1 MKYILTEEKFQVFP
15 FQSEKGPLEALKQIK
30 PHAILLDVIRP
41 TQEGAFMC
49 NTIKATEE
57 LSLIPIIVLSTHP
70 KIDVLKQW
78 RADDVIEKPFDI
90 EKLISIIEEAI
101 KA

>member
-1 MKYILTEEKFQVFP
+1 
-15 FQSEKGPLEALKQIK
+15 
-30 PHAILLDVIRP
+30 
-41 TQEGAFMC
+41 MC

-57 LSLIPIIVLSTHP
+57 LSHIPIIVLSTHP

>member
-1 MKYILTEEKFQVFP
+1 
-15 FQSEKGPLEALKQIK
+15 
-30 PHAILLDVIRP
+30 
-41 TQEGAFMC
+41 MC

-101 KA
+101 KAQFCQELANDCIRVCKKSQSYNNLTVWGSLDPLG